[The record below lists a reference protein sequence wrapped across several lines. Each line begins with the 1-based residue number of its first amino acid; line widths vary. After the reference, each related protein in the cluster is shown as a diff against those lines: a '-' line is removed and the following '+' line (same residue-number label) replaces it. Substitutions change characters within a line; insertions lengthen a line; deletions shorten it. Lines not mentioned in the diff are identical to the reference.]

1 MLFFFSSRRRHTRLQ
16 GDWSSDV
23 CSSDLRALQ
32 LHLAVDQRVVD
43 GFGGKRTQDLA
54 RRGAGRGRGV
64 TAGTRPLVNGGAT
77 ARRSRGPLAGGRGRL
92 RRGGKRRRDKHENED
107 RGSHVSSEKPGPR

>member
-64 TAGTRPLVNGGAT
+64 TAGTRPLVNGGAKIGRASCREGGDDA
-77 ARRSRGPLAGGRGRL
+77 ARS
-92 RRGGKRRRDKHENED
+92 
-107 RGSHVSSEKPGPR
+107 GSLDEEAQVIDEEAPQVR